1 MPIMGVPL
9 EPATWVIRLS
19 PGGAGATPAADRGP
33 ASTGAD
39 TRCPRWILAGLILLC
54 SVGHAATPVVLSE
67 FMATN
72 TRTLKDEAGGT
83 PDWIELHN
91 RSSETVPLEGYSL
104 TDNPRRPRKWILPA
118 MTMAPGARRLVFA
131 SGREQRDPSK
141 PLHAPFKLAGEGGYL
156 ALVAPDGTVATEFAP
171 VYPPQFQDVSFGFAA
186 ASARAW
192 FLPKPTPGKPNL
204 PEGAGL
210 GPMLSD
216 PTNSPAFAKPG
227 DSLRLS
233 VRVTANGAPVKEVRA
248 WHRAMFSAEKSVAL
262 NDEGRDGDA
271 QASDGIWSGM
281 MPTAG
286 AKSGSMVRWRF
297 EAIDGAGATNR
308 WPLFPDRERSARYL
322 GTVLDAESVTSALPV
337 FHLFIEPA
345 RRGAADSESG
355 ARAAFHQDGEFYD
368 NIQIKVRGNTTAGFP
383 KKSHRLEFN
392 AEHPLRHPG
401 PGGRIRNT
409 SLMAEWGDP
418 SYLRQHLSFW
428 LMAKA
433 GVPAPFHEPVRV
445 QLNGEFYQLAMH
457 SQVLG
462 EELLERTG
470 LDPDGALYKAVGT
483 VAPDIM
489 STGGFEK
496 KTRKREDE
504 RDYLEFTRALAHR
517 SRPQARALELFDR
530 CDLPGVINYLAVA
543 RLTQEDD
550 DIWANLS
557 LYRDSN
563 GSGRWRPVAFDM
575 NVSWGLSFGAGGIL
589 ADRDEFRSHPFWGA
603 SGIGSNQGHNELYD
617 AVIRTP
623 ATREMLV
630 RRMRTLMDRYWQA
643 PGTPVGERVLE
654 SHIEELRRKIAPE
667 AALDRKRWGESW
679 NASRQSTSGRALD
692 QGIRD
697 LLQQF
702 LELRRV
708 HFFVFHSATQSKRQI
723 GVGTRLSAGIPD
735 SQPMECRVRIADV
748 GRGGER
754 RQDWLRLTNTHP
766 FAVDVSDWKLADDVK
781 FTLPPGMVIPAHG
794 EAIVA
799 ADEAGFLTRTN
810 PPMRGEQW
818 LVVGG
823 FKGNLGKAQD
833 IRLTDDRG
841 REVDRWQPKK

>member
-1 MPIMGVPL
+1 M
-9 EPATWVIRLS
+9 TTLS
-19 PGGAGATPAADRGP
+19 
-33 ASTGAD
+33 S
-39 TRCPRWILAGLILLC
+39 WILGGLILLV
-54 SVGHAATPVVLSE
+54 SVAHAAAPVMLSE

-72 TRTLKDEAGGT
+72 TRTLKDESGGT

-118 MTMAPGARRLVFA
+118 VSMAPGARRLVFA
-131 SGREQRDPSK
+131 SGREQRDPAK
-141 PLHAPFKLAGEGGYL
+141 PLHVPFKLAGDGGYL
-156 ALVAPDGTVATEFAP
+156 ALIAPDGTVVTEFSP
-171 VYPPQFQDVSFGFAA
+171 GYPPQFQDVSFGFAGA
-186 ASARAW
+186 TSAQPW

-204 PEGAGL
+204 PEGASAGL
-210 GPMLSD
+210 ILFD
-216 PTNSPAFAKPG
+216 PTNSPAQARPG
-227 DSLRLS
+227 DTLRLS
-233 VRVTANGAPVKEVRA
+233 VRVIPNGAPVKEVRA
-248 WHRAMFSAEKSVAL
+248 WHRAMFSPEKAMAL
-262 NDEGRDGDA
+262 NDDGRDGDA
-271 QASDGIWSGM
+271 RAADGIWSGTV
-281 MPTAG
+281 PSTAARSG
-286 AKSGSMVRWRF
+286 AMLRWRF
-297 EAIDGAGATNR
+297 EALDRAGATNR

-322 GTVLDAESVTSALPV
+322 GTVLDAGSVTSALPV
-337 FHLFIEPA
+337 FHLFIDPA
-345 RRGAADSESG
+345 RLEAADSESG
-355 ARAAFHQDGEFYD
+355 ARAAFFHDGEFYD
-368 NIQIKVRGNTTAGFP
+368 NLLVKVRGNSTAGFP

-428 LMAKA
+428 LMARA

-445 QLNGEFYQLAMH
+445 QLNGDFYQLAMH

-462 EELLERTG
+462 EELLERAG

-483 VAPDIM
+483 VTPDM
-489 STGGFEK
+489 NSTGGFEK
-496 KTRKREDE
+496 KTRKQEDE
-504 RDYLEFTRALAHR
+504 RDYLDFTRALGR
-517 SRPQARALELFDR
+517 RPGSPSRALELFDR

-550 DIWANLS
+550 DIWANMS
-557 LYRDSN
+557 LYRDSD

-589 ADRDEFRSHPFWGA
+589 ADRDDFRSHPFWGA

-630 RRMRTLMDRYWQA
+630 RRMRTLMDRDWQA

-654 SHIEELRRKIAPE
+654 KHIEELRRRMVPE
-667 AALDRKRWGESW
+667 AALDRELWGESW
-679 NASRQSTSGRALD
+679 NASRQSTPDRALD

-697 LLQQF
+697 LRQRF
-702 LELRRV
+702 IEPRRV
-708 HFFVFHSATQSKRQI
+708 HFFVIHSATNSRRQI
-723 GVGTRLSAGIPD
+723 GVGTRLNAGIPE
-735 SQPMECRVRIADV
+735 SQPRDCQVRIADI
-748 GRGGER
+748 GRGSER
-754 RQDWLRLTNTHP
+754 GQDWLRMTNTHP
-766 FAVDVSDWKLADDVK
+766 FAVDVSGWKLGGDVK
-781 FTLPPGMVIPAHG
+781 FTLPSGMVIPAG
-794 EAIVA
+794 GQAIVA

-810 PPMRGEQW
+810 SPMRREQW

-823 FKGNLGKAQD
+823 FKGNLGKAREIQL
-833 IRLTDDRG
+833 IDDHGRG
-841 REVDRWQPKK
+841 VDQWRPKP

>member
-1 MPIMGVPL
+1 L
-9 EPATWVIRLS
+9 LLLS
-19 PGGAGATPAADRGP
+19 TVGQAA
-33 ASTGAD
+33 S
-39 TRCPRWILAGLILLC
+39 
-54 SVGHAATPVVLSE
+54 PVVLSE
-67 FMATN
+67 FMAIN
-72 TRTLKDEAGGT
+72 TRTLKDDAGGT

-91 RSSETVPLEGYSL
+91 RSSESVQLDGYSL
-104 TDNPRRPRKWILPA
+104 TDNPRRPRKWLLPA
-118 MTMAPGARRLVFA
+118 VSLAPGARRLVFA
-131 SGREQRDPSK
+131 SGREQRDLSK
-141 PLHAPFKLAGEGGYL
+141 PLHAPFKLTGEGGYL

-171 VYPPQFQDVSFGFAA
+171 AYPPQFQDVSFGFG
-186 ASARAW
+186 STTSGRAW
-192 FLPKPTPGKPNL
+192 FLPKATPGQPNL
-204 PEGAGL
+204 PEGIAP
-210 GPMLSD
+210 GPILSEATNFPAYAKSGD
-216 PTNSPAFAKPG
+216 P
-227 DSLRLS
+227 LRLL
-233 VRVTANGAPVKEVRA
+233 VRVTTNGAPVKQVRA
-248 WHRAMFSAEKSVAL
+248 WQRTMFSAEKPVTL

-271 QASDGIWSGM
+271 QASDGIWSGTLA
-281 MPTAG
+281 TAG
-286 AKSGSMVRWRF
+286 SKPGSMLRWRF
-297 EAIDGAGATNR
+297 EAVDGVGATNR

-322 GTVLDAESVTSALPV
+322 GTVLDAGSVTSALPV
-337 FHLFIEPA
+337 FHLFIDPA
-345 RRGAADSESG
+345 RRGEADSESG
-355 ARAAFHQDGEFYD
+355 ARAAFHHDGEFYD
-368 NIQIKVRGNTTAGFP
+368 NIFIKVRGNSTVGFP

-392 AEHPLRHPG
+392 VEHPLRHPG

-445 QLNGEFYQLAMH
+445 QLNGEFFQLAMH

-483 VAPDIM
+483 VTPEIM

-504 RDYLEFTRALAHR
+504 RDYLDLTRALAR
-517 SRPQARALELFDR
+517 RPGSQARAVELFDR

-550 DIWANLS
+550 DIWANMS

-589 ADRDEFRSHPFWGA
+589 ADRDDFRSHPFWGA

-630 RRMRTLMDRYWQA
+630 RRMRTLMDRDWQA
-643 PGTPVGERVLE
+643 PGTSAGERLLE
-654 SHIEELRRKIAPE
+654 NHIEELRRKMGPE
-667 AALDRKRWGESW
+667 ATLDRSLWGESW
-679 NASRQSTSGRALD
+679 NASRQSTPDRALD

-697 LLQQF
+697 LVQRF
-702 LELRRV
+702 IEPRRV
-708 HFFVFHSATQSKRQI
+708 HLFVTHSATNPGRPV
-723 GVGTRLSAGIPD
+723 GVGTRLSAGIPAP
-735 SQPMECRVRIADV
+735 QPTDCQVRIADI
-748 GRGGER
+748 GRGSER

-766 FAVDVSDWKLADDVK
+766 FAVDVSGWKLAGDVK
-781 FTLPPGMVIPAHG
+781 FTLPPGMVIPANG
-794 EAIVA
+794 QAIAA

-810 PPMRGEQW
+810 SPMRGEQR

-823 FKGNLGKAQD
+823 FKGNLGKVQE

-841 REVDRWQPKK
+841 RSVDQWRPKP